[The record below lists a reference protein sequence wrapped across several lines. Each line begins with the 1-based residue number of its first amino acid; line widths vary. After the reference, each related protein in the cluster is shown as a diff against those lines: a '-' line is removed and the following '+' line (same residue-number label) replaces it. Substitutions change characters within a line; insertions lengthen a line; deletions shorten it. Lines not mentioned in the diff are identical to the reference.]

1 MDTLILGYYEK
12 ENKIKKIIQ
21 ISKENNTIQKI
32 NNNNNGNDNKNYE
45 YKFEIIFNF
54 TEQKI
59 YVYLSYIIISLS
71 SK

>member
-32 NNNNNGNDNKNYE
+32 
-45 YKFEIIFNF
+45 IIMVMII
-54 TEQKI
+54 KI
-59 YVYLSYIIISLS
+59 MNIN